1 MQILE
6 DKSGTMYE
14 YGCLMLYVTF
24 PNWNKFIGGIDK
36 NLLFSTKKSIQIGG
50 IQMDF

>member
-1 MQILE
+1 MIRLKRYSEFMQILE

-24 PNWNKFIGGIDK
+24 PNWDKFIGCIDK
-36 NLLFSTKKSIQIGG
+36 NFLFEPEN
-50 IQMDF
+50 